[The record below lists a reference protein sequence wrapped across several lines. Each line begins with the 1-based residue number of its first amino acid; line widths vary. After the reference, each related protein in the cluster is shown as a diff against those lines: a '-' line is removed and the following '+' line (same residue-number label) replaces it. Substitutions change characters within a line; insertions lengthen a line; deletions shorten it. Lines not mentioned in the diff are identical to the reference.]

1 MKSLVTAPLMLMA
14 LCGPV
19 ITSLAQESNQDS
31 THRCLVQMTNY
42 DGEGAYVIVSL
53 MDSSDQYLET
63 LYVIGDDPEW
73 YYEIEEWW
81 SYFGREVRDIDGITG
96 PTLSGGERSIIEF
109 KIPKHAFDGN
119 HKLRFETAVEDQAY
133 YPSEI
138 EVPVDSLTTV
148 KLEGTG
154 YIRYARFIQPR

>member
-1 MKSLVTAPLMLMA
+1 MKPLITALLTVAVLWGPLSA
-14 LCGPV
+14 
-19 ITSLAQESNQDS
+19 SWAQEPNQDS
-31 THRCLVQMTNY
+31 TYRCLLQMTNY
-42 DGEGAYVIVSL
+42 EGEGAYVIVSL
-53 MDSSDQYLET
+53 MDSSSQYLET
-63 LYVIGDDPEW
+63 LYVVGDDPDW

-96 PTLSGGERSIIEF
+96 PTLSGGERSIVEF
-109 KIPKHAFDGN
+109 NVPQNAFGGK

-133 YPSEI
+133 YPAEI
-138 EVPVDSLTTV
+138 EVLVDSLTTT